1 MDFLIESLE
10 HELSDAF
17 EVKNRDSLHRC
28 VLMLANNM
36 VTKAEYS
43 QETARMHEDF
53 RALLTEMHAR
63 FDAVDKHFDAVNQRF
78 EERNQRFEALQT
90 QMDKH
95 FEAVNQRFEE
105 QNQRFE
111 ALQTQMDRRFEEQ
124 NKRFDDMNDRFTH
137 MFRFMSLGFTLLAV
151 LITVLNFL

>member
-17 EVKNRDSLHRC
+17 EVKNHESLHRC
-28 VLMLANNM
+28 VLMLTNSM

-43 QETARMHEDF
+43 QETGRMHEDI

-63 FDAVDKHFDAVNQRF
+63 FDAVDKRFDAVNQRF
-78 EERNQRFEALQT
+78 E
-90 QMDKH
+90 D
-95 FEAVNQRFEE
+95 VN
-105 QNQRFE
+105 
-111 ALQTQMDRRFEEQ
+111 RRFEDQ
-124 NKRFDDMNDRFTH
+124 NKRFDDMNNRFTH

-151 LITVLNFL
+151 LMTIFNFL

>member
-17 EVKNRDSLHRC
+17 EVKNHESLHRC
-28 VLMLANNM
+28 VLMLTNSM

-43 QETARMHEDF
+43 QETGRMHEDI

-63 FDAVDKHFDAVNQRF
+63 FDAVDKRFD
-78 EERNQRFEALQT
+78 
-90 QMDKH
+90 
-95 FEAVNQRFEE
+95 AVNQRFEE
-105 QNQRFE
+105 QNQKFE
-111 ALQTQMDRRFEEQ
+111 TLQTQMDRRFEAQNQRFDDVNKRFEDVNKRFDDV

-137 MFRFMSLGFTLLAV
+137 MFRFMSLGVTLLA
-151 LITVLNFL
+151 LLMTVYNFL

>member
-17 EVKNRDSLHRC
+17 EVKDHDSLHRC
-28 VLMLANNM
+28 VLMLTNSM

-43 QETARMHEDF
+43 QETGRMHEDI

-63 FDAVDKHFDAVNQRF
+63 FDAVDK
-78 EERNQRFEALQT
+78 
-90 QMDKH
+90 
-95 FEAVNQRFEE
+95 RFEE

-111 ALQTQMDRRFEEQ
+111 ALQTQIDRRFEEQNQRFDDVNKRFEDVNRRFEAQ
-124 NKRFDDMNDRFTH
+124 NKRFDDMNTRFTH

-151 LITVLNFL
+151 LMTVYNFL